1 VGIRAVIVAAA
12 LGLAPT
18 LAAADRGALTLEL
31 GPAVSGLAASPSQ
44 GAGST
49 TLGTGAG
56 GTAGIRYAISNS
68 FELAAIGFWEAPVD
82 YFHSGVEMGT
92 ATGTV
97 RGTFSERTQRYGGL
111 AGVRFIH
118 GYVWRL
124 HLGADVGWAHESY
137 TRRDLI
143 DVSTPGNEHS
153 FGLGLRDH
161 ATDALVL
168 APVAGIEWQ
177 FTDHW
182 TVSIMPRLQY
192 VVGGVNRL
200 GLLVPV
206 SVGYSL
212 YFF

>member
-31 GPAVSGLAASPSQ
+31 GPAVSALAASPSQ
-44 GAGST
+44 GTGSS

-56 GTAGIRYAISNS
+56 GTAGIRYAISNG
-68 FELAAIGFWEAPVD
+68 FELAAIGFWEAPGD
-82 YFHSGVEMGT
+82 YFHSGVEMGS

-97 RGTFSERTQRYGGL
+97 RGTLSERTQRYGAL
-111 AGVRFIH
+111 AGVRFVH

-124 HLGADVGWAHESY
+124 HLGADVGWAHENY

-143 DVSTPGNEHS
+143 DVSLPGNEHS
-153 FGLGLRDH
+153 FGLGLQDRSS
-161 ATDALVL
+161 DALVL

-177 FTDHW
+177 VADHW
-182 TVSIMPRLQY
+182 SVSVMPRVQLL
-192 VVGGVNRL
+192 VGGTSWA
-200 GLLVPV
+200 GLIVPV
-206 SVGYSL
+206 TVGYSWYL
-212 YFF
+212 F

>member
-1 VGIRAVIVAAA
+1 MGIRAVIVAAA

-31 GPAVSGLAASPSQ
+31 GPGVSALAASPSQ
-44 GAGST
+44 GSGSST
-49 TLGTGAG
+49 VGTGAG

-68 FELAAIGFWEAPVD
+68 FELAATGFWEAPAD
-82 YFHSGVEMGT
+82 YFHSGVEMGS

-97 RGTFSERTQRYGGL
+97 RGTLSERTQRYGAL
-111 AGVRFIH
+111 AGVRFVH

-137 TRRDLI
+137 TRRNLI
-143 DVSTPGNEHS
+143 DVSVPGNEHS
-153 FGLGLRDH
+153 FGLGLRDR
-161 ATDALVL
+161 ATDSLVL
-168 APVAGIEWQ
+168 APVAGVEWQ

-182 TVSIMPRLQY
+182 TVSVMPRLQF

-206 SVGYSL
+206 TVGYSL